1 MAFWDTS
8 QFKAWTDRAAE
19 GRTGMW
25 RYTFGIVTV
34 LLIWMLATLLAYT
47 LGLAGLL
54 VASRL
59 GYTSFDFSDPAST
72 FVRFTQ
78 TRTGLVMLLLS
89 LGGMWAGVWAAVR
102 LFQKRS
108 LRSVLSAHGFVGD
121 DFWRAFA
128 AFAILPFLV
137 QLASLAMD
145 PETVRNPVPLSEWLV
160 LAVIIFGTL
169 AIQTSG
175 EEVFF
180 RGYLPQLLG
189 HRFRSPLIWGLLP
202 ALGFAAMHWR
212 GNGDMAI
219 NLAMVGAI
227 LVFALVL
234 TWFVVR
240 TGSLAAAMGAHFANN
255 LVALLFVSHDSMF
268 EKAAFFN
275 GKDIQSAGLGAA
287 EAVVQFGVTVAMVAA
302 GAALLLHPR
311 SPLAL
316 STVRAD
322 NG

>member
-1 MAFWDTS
+1 MAIWNTPHFT
-8 QFKAWTDRAAE
+8 AWTDRAAE
-19 GRTGMW
+19 GRTGLW
-25 RYTFGIVTV
+25 RFTFGIATV
-34 LLIWMLATLLAYT
+34 LVIWMLATLLAFT

-54 VASRL
+54 VASRF
-59 GYTSFDFSDPAST
+59 GFASFDFADPAST
-72 FVRFTQ
+72 FLRFTR

-89 LGGMWAGVWAAVR
+89 LGGMWIGVWAAVR
-102 LFQKRS
+102 LFQKRG
-108 LRSVLSAHGFVGD
+108 LRSVLSAHGFVGG

-145 PETVRNPVPLSEWLV
+145 PDTVRNPVPFAEWLL
-160 LAVIIFGTL
+160 LAVVIFATL
-169 AIQTSG
+169 AVQTSG

-189 HRFRSPLIWGLLP
+189 HRFRSPLVWGLLP
-202 ALGFAAMHWR
+202 ALGFAALHWR
-212 GNGDMAI
+212 GSGDMGI

-255 LVALLFVSHDSMF
+255 LVALLFISHDSMF

-275 GKDIQSAGLGAA
+275 GKDIQSAGLGTA
-287 EAVVQFGVTVAMVAA
+287 EALVQFGVTAAMVAA
-302 GAALLLHPR
+302 GAALVLHPR

-316 STVRAD
+316 STVRAH